1 MAANNEPAPN
11 VLRLNLARGTAADLL
26 ALLARDGMTAARY
39 GRFSETVLLNGAPVL
54 DGETWGAGFFQLQ
67 AEASQLVN
75 RLLAPCA
82 QTLVIDCAAAPGG
95 KATHLAE
102 LIGPEGKVLALDLN
116 FAGLVRVRS
125 AAARLGHRNVL
136 IARADTSMAL
146 PVRPRS
152 ARFVLLDAP
161 CTGLGT
167 LREHPEIR
175 WRLTEEDIE
184 RMAKLQQ
191 RMLVQAAAVVA
202 DGGALVYAVCSIAP
216 QEGPERISAFLA
228 ENPDFALD
236 RSPPSAPQLIGL
248 LDREGYM
255 RTWPDRDGFDGFF
268 AARLQRA

>member
-1 MAANNEPAPN
+1 
-11 VLRLNLARGTAADLL
+11 
-26 ALLARDGMTAARY
+26 
-39 GRFSETVLLNGAPVL
+39 
-54 DGETWGAGFFQLQ
+54 
-67 AEASQLVN
+67 
-75 RLLAPCA
+75 
-82 QTLVIDCAAAPGG
+82 VIDCAAAPGG

-125 AAARLGHRNVL
+125 TAARLGHPNVL
-136 IARADTSMAL
+136 IARADTSLPL
-146 PVRPRS
+146 PVRPHS

-184 RMAKLQQ
+184 RMAMLQQ
-191 RMLVQAAAVVA
+191 RMLVQAAAAVA

-216 QEGPERISAFLA
+216 EEGPDRISAFLA

-236 RSPPSAPQLIGL
+236 RTPPTAEQLRGI
-248 LDREGYM
+248 LDHEGYM
-255 RTWPDRDGFDGFF
+255 RTRPGADGLDGFF
-268 AARLQRA
+268 AARLLRRT